1 MRHPNAS
8 RKPLA
13 GEPRDPPGEPIA
25 VECTHCRV
33 ALSEH
38 SGNDSR
44 IRYFRCPSCR
54 RWFSSMYA
62 EIFRA
67 DAKVRFVGGRAG
79 DHEDDDF
86 AAVKKRL
93 EAWLAQLDSQDPY
106 RVLGMSP
113 NDSVESIKTRYR
125 QLALERHPDRG
136 GSVEGMKELNL
147 AYGRIASRAA
157 QRRPDCEADD
167 STSSARPVRDR

>member
-13 GEPRDPPGEPIA
+13 GEPQESAAEPIA

-33 ALSEH
+33 AMSEH

-44 IRYFRCPSCR
+44 VRYFCCPSCR

-67 DAKVRFVGGRAG
+67 DAKVRLLGGKPV
-79 DHEDDDF
+79 DHEDGNF
-86 AAVKKRL
+86 AAVKRRL
-93 EAWLAQLDSQDPY
+93 EVWLAQLDSQDPY

-113 NDSVESIKTRYR
+113 NDSVENIKTRYR

-136 GSVEGMKELNL
+136 GSVEGMRELNL

-157 QRRPDCEADD
+157 QRRPDFEAED